1 MVFCRGHIGAPG
13 SNADI
18 HRHPH
23 NMNQAAL
30 SLVANPRHWPETRHT
45 VQVSDETEIVVY
57 SQGSGEVIVL
67 LPSLG
72 RGATDLLELALPL
85 CDAGYRVLRPEPRGH
100 GGSKGPLEDKTLH
113 DWAGDIAAVIRHETA
128 APVWVVGHA
137 HGNWI
142 ARTLATDFPALVR
155 GLVLLAGSAG
165 KVPKGTQ
172 ALPIPPEV
180 RTLIERCAEPGL
192 PDAERLDAL
201 EKVFFAPGNDAS
213 HWLTGWDRRLMDM
226 QTLAQKRTPVD
237 DFFAGGSAPILNV
250 QAAHDAVAPPAYAN
264 VLREY
269 LGERVTNATIANAG
283 HALLPEQPDAVVQ
296 TILRY
301 LRHRSAPTAT
311 TADSHVCD

>member
-1 MVFCRGHIGAPG
+1 MR
-13 SNADI
+13 
-18 HRHPH
+18 
-23 NMNQAAL
+23 
-30 SLVANPRHWPETRHT
+30 
-45 VQVSDETEIVVY
+45 VSEDVEIMVY
-57 SQGSGEVIVL
+57 SQGEGEIIVL

-85 CDAGYRVLRPEPRGH
+85 CEAGYRVLRPEPRGH
-100 GGSKGPLEDKTLH
+100 GGSTGPLEDKTLH
-113 DWAGDIAAVIRHETA
+113 DWAGDIAAVIRDESA

-142 ARTLATDFPALVR
+142 ARTLASDFPALVR
-155 GLVLLAGSAG
+155 GLILLAGSAG

-192 PDAERLDAL
+192 PDTERLDAL
-201 EKVFFAPGNDAS
+201 QRVFFAPGNDARP
-213 HWLTGWDRRLMDM
+213 WLTGWDRHLMAM

-237 DFFAGGSAPILNV
+237 EFFAGGTAPILNV

-269 LGERVTNATIANAG
+269 LGERVTNVTIPNAG

-296 TILRY
+296 AVLGYIRK
-301 LRHRSAPTAT
+301 HRAA
-311 TADSHVCD
+311 ALQ